1 MDVFV
6 YGTLT
11 DPDRAVDLLSEW
23 RYCGEAVLDGLH
35 RVDGQY
41 PTLLPGGRTDGRIL
55 STPDCDA
62 LDQYE
67 GVESGLYV
75 RVTVPRADGGAVQVY
90 VGDPDRLGVAER
102 WPGTGAF
109 PERVRGYLDTAE
121 VRVREQ

>member
-11 DPDRAVDLLSEW
+11 NPDRAADLLSEW

-41 PTLLPGGRTDGRIL
+41 PTLLPGGTTGGQIL
-55 STPDCDA
+55 STPDDDA

-67 GVESGLYV
+67 GVESGLYL
-75 RVTVPRADGGAVQVY
+75 RVTVPRADGSTVQVY
-90 VGDPDRLGVAER
+90 VGDPARLGVTAN

-109 PERVRGYLDTAE
+109 PERVRAYLDAAE
-121 VRVREQ
+121 VRVRDP